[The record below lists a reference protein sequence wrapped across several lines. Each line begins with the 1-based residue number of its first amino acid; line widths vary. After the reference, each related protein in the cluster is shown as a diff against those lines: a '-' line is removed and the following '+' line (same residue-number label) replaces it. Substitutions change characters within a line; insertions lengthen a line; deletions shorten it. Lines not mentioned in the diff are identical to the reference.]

1 MFGPYLY
8 AVFGSPIVHSKS
20 PDIHRAF
27 ATQCEQDVIY
37 TKQEVRPDEFE
48 TVCKEFFALGGSGLN
63 ITLPLKELAFQFADK
78 LTARAQ
84 LAGAVN
90 TLALTKDGSVL
101 GDNTDGAG
109 LVWDMCDNLGWS
121 LNGKNILILGAGG
134 AVRGVL
140 GPLLEKKPASILIAN
155 RTPERAYELAAVF
168 ATIGNVQGTSYDN
181 LPKYAFDIVINGT
194 SMSLSGAIP
203 PITSAQIN
211 KQTHAYDMAY
221 GNRPTPFLQ
230 WLNERGLVHLSDGLG
245 MLVEQ
250 AAESF
255 KLWRGVMPNTHPVIN
270 QLRDEMLAVEE

>member
-8 AVFGSPIVHSKS
+8 AVFGSPIIHSRS

-48 TVCKEFFALGGSGLN
+48 HVCKEFFELGGNGLN
-63 ITLPLKELAFQFADK
+63 ITLPLKELAFRFADK
-78 LTARAQ
+78 LTTRAQ

-90 TLALTKDGSVL
+90 TLALAKDGTIL

-109 LVWDMCDNLGWS
+109 LVWDITDNLNWS
-121 LNGKNILILGAGG
+121 LTSKNILILGAGG

-140 GPLLEKKPASILIAN
+140 GPILEKKPASILIAN
-155 RTPERAYELAAVF
+155 RTAEKAVTLAEQF
-168 ATIGNVQGTSYDN
+168 ATIGNVQGTGYDN
-181 LPKYAFDIVINGT
+181 LPNYAFDIVINGT
-194 SMSLSGAIP
+194 SMSLAGDIP
-203 PITSAQIN
+203 PITTAQIN
-211 KQTHAYDMAY
+211 TQTHAYDMAY
-221 GNRPTPFLQ
+221 ASKPTPFLA
-230 WLNERGLVHLSDGLG
+230 WLSECGLIHLSDGLG

-255 KLWRGVMPNTHPVIN
+255 KVWRGVMPNTQPIIK
-270 QLRDEMLAVEE
+270 QLRDEMTAIED

>member
-8 AVFGSPIVHSKS
+8 AVFGSPVIHSRS
-20 PDIHRAF
+20 PEIHRTF
-27 ATQCEQDVIY
+27 ATQCEQDLIY

-48 TVCKEFFALGGSGLN
+48 LVCKEFFELGGNGLN
-63 ITLPLKELAFQFADK
+63 ITLPLKELAFRFADK

-90 TLALTKDGSVL
+90 TLALVKDGSIL

-109 LVWDMCDNLGWS
+109 LVWDITDNLSWS
-121 LNGKNILILGAGG
+121 LTGKNILILGAGG

-140 GPLLEKKPASILIAN
+140 GPLLDKKPASILIAN
-155 RTPERAYELAAVF
+155 RTAEKAVNLAQQF
-168 ATIGNVQGTSYDN
+168 ATIGNVQGTGYDN

-194 SMSLSGAIP
+194 SMSLGGEIP
-203 PITSAQIN
+203 PITTAQIN

-221 GNRPTPFLQ
+221 ASKPTPFLA
-230 WLNERGLVHLSDGLG
+230 WLNDCGLVHLSDGLG

-255 KLWRGVMPNTHPVIN
+255 KLWRGVMPNTQPVIK
-270 QLRDEMLAVEE
+270 QLRDEMMAVED

>member
-8 AVFGSPIVHSKS
+8 AVFGSPIVHSRS

-27 ATQCEQDVIY
+27 ATQCQQDVIY

-48 TVCKEFFALGGSGLN
+48 HVCREFFELGGSGLN
-63 ITLPLKELAFQFADK
+63 ITLPLKELAFRFADK

-90 TLALTKDGSVL
+90 TLALAKDGSVL

-109 LVWDMCDNLGWS
+109 LVWDICTNLQWN
-121 LNGKNILILGAGG
+121 LTGKNILVLGAGG

-155 RTPERAYELAAVF
+155 RTAEKAFDLAMQF
-168 ATIGNVQGTSYDN
+168 ATIGNVQGLSYDN

-194 SMSLSGAIP
+194 SMSLTGAVP
-203 PITSAQIN
+203 PITPAQIN

-221 GNRPTPFLQ
+221 AAKPTPFLA
-230 WLNERGLVHLSDGLG
+230 WTRERGVNHVADGLG

-255 KLWRGVMPNTHPVIN
+255 KLWRGVMPNTQPVIQ
-270 QLRDEMLAVEE
+270 QLRDEMQTVEA

>member
-8 AVFGSPIVHSKS
+8 AVFGSPIIHSRS

-27 ATQCEQDVIY
+27 ATQCHQDIIY
-37 TKQEVRPDEFE
+37 TKQEVRPEEFE
-48 TVCKEFFALGGSGLN
+48 TVCHEFFELGGSGLN
-63 ITLPLKELAFQFADK
+63 ITLPLKELAFRFADM
-78 LTARAQ
+78 LTPRAQ

-90 TLALTKDGSVL
+90 TLALTKDGKVL

-109 LVWDMCDNLGWS
+109 LVWDLTDNLHWTI
-121 LNGKNILILGAGG
+121 NGKNILILGAGG

-155 RTPERAYELAAVF
+155 RTPEKAFELAQQF
-168 ATIGNVQGTSYDN
+168 ASIGNVQGTSYDN

-194 SMSLSGAIP
+194 SMSLSGEVP
-203 PITSAQIN
+203 PITTAQIN
-211 KQTHAYDMAY
+211 KQTHGYDMAY
-221 GNRPTPFLQ
+221 GAKPTPFLI
-230 WLNERGLVHLSDGLG
+230 WLKENGVNQLSDGLG

-255 KLWRGVMPNTHPVIN
+255 KLWRGVMPDTQPVIQ
-270 QLRDEMLAVEE
+270 QLREEMQAQEE

>member
-8 AVFGSPIVHSKS
+8 AVFGSPVIHSRS

-48 TVCKEFFALGGSGLN
+48 VVCREFFELGGSGLN
-63 ITLPLKELAFQFADK
+63 ITLPLKELAFQFADQ
-78 LTARAQ
+78 LTPRAQ

-90 TLALTKDGSVL
+90 TLAMTKSGKIL

-109 LVWDMCDNLGWS
+109 LLWDITDNLGWS
-121 LNGKNILILGAGG
+121 ITGKNLLILGAGG

-140 GPLLEKKPASILIAN
+140 GPLLEKKPASILIVN
-155 RTPERAYELAAVF
+155 RTPDKAFELAQQF
-168 ATIGNVQGTSYDN
+168 SSIGNVQGSGYED
-181 LPKYAFDIVINGT
+181 LPKYAFDVIINGT
-194 SMSLSGAIP
+194 SMSLSGGVP
-203 PITSAQIN
+203 PITTAQIN

-221 GNRPTPFLQ
+221 AAKPTPYLA
-230 WLNERGLVHLSDGLG
+230 WLEECGLMYLSDGLG

-255 KLWRGVMPNTHPVIN
+255 KLWRGVMPNTQPVIQ
-270 QLRDEMLAVEE
+270 QLRDEMMA

>member
-8 AVFGSPIVHSKS
+8 AVFGSPIIHSRS

-27 ATQCEQDVIY
+27 ATQCHQDIIY
-37 TKQEVRPDEFE
+37 TKQEVRPEEFE
-48 TVCKEFFALGGSGLN
+48 TVCHEFFELGGSGLN
-63 ITLPLKELAFQFADK
+63 ITLPLKELAFRFADM
-78 LTARAQ
+78 LTPRAQ

-90 TLALTKDGSVL
+90 TLALTKDGKVL

-109 LVWDMCDNLGWS
+109 LVWDLTDNLHWTI
-121 LNGKNILILGAGG
+121 NGKNILILGAGG

-155 RTPERAYELAAVF
+155 RTPEKAFELAQQF
-168 ATIGNVQGTSYDN
+168 ASIGNVQGTSYDN

-194 SMSLSGAIP
+194 SMSLSGEVP
-203 PITSAQIN
+203 PITTAQIN
-211 KQTHAYDMAY
+211 KQTHGYDMAY
-221 GNRPTPFLQ
+221 GVKPTPFLI
-230 WLNERGLVHLSDGLG
+230 WLKENGVNQLSDGLG

-255 KLWRGVMPNTHPVIN
+255 KLWRGVMPDTQPVIQ
-270 QLRDEMLAVEE
+270 QLRDEMQAQEE

>member
-8 AVFGSPIVHSKS
+8 AVFGSPIIHSRS

-48 TVCKEFFALGGSGLN
+48 TVCREFFELGGSGLN
-63 ITLPLKELAFQFADK
+63 ITLPLKELAFRFADK
-78 LTARAQ
+78 LTTRAQ

-90 TLALTKDGSVL
+90 TLALTRNGEIL

-109 LVWDMCDNLGWS
+109 LVWDMTDNLGWTIA
-121 LNGKNILILGAGG
+121 GKNILLLGAGG

-155 RTPERAYELAAVF
+155 RTADKAFNLASQF

-194 SMSLSGAIP
+194 SMSLTGEVP
-203 PITSAQIN
+203 PITVSQIN

-221 GNRPTPFLQ
+221 GAKPTPFLK
-230 WLNERGLVHLSDGLG
+230 WLDECGLIHLSDGLG

-255 KLWRGVMPNTHPVIN
+255 KLWRGVMPNTQPII
-270 QLRDEMLAVEE
+270 QRLRDEMLPVKT

>member
-63 ITLPLKELAFQFADK
+63 ITLPLKELAFDLADT

-90 TLALTKDGSVL
+90 TLALDKQGQIL

-109 LVWDMCDNLGWS
+109 LVWDLTDNLGWS
-121 LNGKNILILGAGG
+121 ISAKNILILGAGG

-155 RTPERAYELAAVF
+155 RTAEKAFKLAEQF
-168 ATIGNVQGTSYDN
+168 AAIGNVQGSSYEN
-181 LPKYAFDIVINGT
+181 LPNYAFDIVINGT
-194 SMSLSGAIP
+194 SMSLSGETP
-203 PITSAQIN
+203 PITTAHIN
-211 KQTHAYDMAY
+211 KQTHGYDMAY
-221 GNRPTPFLQ
+221 GNKPTAFLSWMNDQ
-230 WLNERGLVHLSDGLG
+230 GLVHLSDGLG

-255 KLWRGVMPNTHPVIN
+255 KLWRGVMPNTQPVIE
-270 QLRDEMLAVEE
+270 QLRDEMMTVEE